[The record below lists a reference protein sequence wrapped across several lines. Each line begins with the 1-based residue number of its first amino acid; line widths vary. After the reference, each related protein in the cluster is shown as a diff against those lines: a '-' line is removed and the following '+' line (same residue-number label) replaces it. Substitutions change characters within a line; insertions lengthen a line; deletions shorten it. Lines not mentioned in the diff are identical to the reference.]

1 MGYSNHTPKRSFT
14 PGKWS
19 NAATLL
25 PKPKASAKADK
36 PKASKPKASKPKV
49 EYRTVNGK
57 KFKVTVLHSEYKPTP
72 LTIVSKAGKVR
83 LSNGK
88 VDPTMIPGTHR

>member
-57 KFKVTVLHSEYKPTP
+57 KFKVTVVPMDYKPSKN
-72 LTIVSKAGKVR
+72 TIGVKCGEIR

-88 VDPTMIPGTHR
+88 VDPTLVPGTHR

>member
-25 PKPKASAKADK
+25 PKPKAS
-36 PKASKPKASKPKV
+36 KPKV

-57 KFKVTVLHSEYKPTP
+57 RFKVTVVPTDYKPTKN
-72 LTIVSKAGKVR
+72 TIGVKCGEIR

-88 VDPTMIPGTHR
+88 VDPTLVPATHR